1 MHDAKQN
8 NAKTTKKYVMI
19 IIFYLGCNVSEI
31 LKSVQTQ

>member
-8 NAKTTKKYVMI
+8 NGKTTKKFVM
-19 IIFYLGCNVSEI
+19 IIFYLGCNVSKI